1 MTRFLLTCTLNLLT
15 IVIIYINYLLVHTTI
30 KSQLSLASLCN
41 LVGYVVQRRILK
53 IMKRN
58 EMVVHPEGL
67 ISFQIRQVKFSNL
80 RLKSNDKNHNTVWK
94 KNILLVVTYHPWLE
108 SLSAIINKNLSNLHM
123 DKDVKRVPTSQPVVS
138 FCSAHKLN
146 SYVVRAKL
154 YPLEKTLFYESV
166 RVNDTKFEKCYNLET
181 SSRAFC
187 VYKELSTS
195 STGKWNFWSKLL
207 VLGMF

>member
-94 KNILLVVTYHPWLE
+94 KNIQLVVTYHPWLE

-154 YPLEKTLFYESV
+154 YPLEKTLGLW
-166 RVNDTKFEKCYNLET
+166 KCK
-181 SSRAFC
+181 S
-187 VYKELSTS
+187 
-195 STGKWNFWSKLL
+195 KWYQVWEMLQPGN
-207 VLGMF
+207 